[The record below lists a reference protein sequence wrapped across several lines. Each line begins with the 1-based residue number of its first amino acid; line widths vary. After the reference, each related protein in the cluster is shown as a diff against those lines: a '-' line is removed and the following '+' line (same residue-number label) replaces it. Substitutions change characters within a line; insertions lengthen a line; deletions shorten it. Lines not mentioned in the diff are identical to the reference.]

1 MCFLSRLPTL
11 PSSLMLR
18 VLSQVLK
25 ALNSCFPS
33 PPQALQAS
41 FKDSRRLRF
50 VHNVYSRPSHGDLLG
65 GRCPHSSCSHLL
77 FSFPSAPAQS
87 SSAHH

>member
-25 ALNSCFPS
+25 ALNSN
-33 PPQALQAS
+33 PQALQAS

-50 VHNVYSRPSHGDLLG
+50 VHNVHSRPSHGDLLG